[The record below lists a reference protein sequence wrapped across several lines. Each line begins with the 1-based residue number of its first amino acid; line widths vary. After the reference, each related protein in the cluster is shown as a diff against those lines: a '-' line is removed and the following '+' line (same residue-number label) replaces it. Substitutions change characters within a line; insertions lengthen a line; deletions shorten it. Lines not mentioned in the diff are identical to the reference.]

1 MAVVYLA
8 DDLKHHRQVAIKV
21 LKPELAASV
30 GAERFLREI
39 EIAAQLTHPH
49 ILPLHDSGE
58 ADGFLYYVMPYVD
71 GESLRGRLTREG
83 PLPIPDAVRILRDV
97 ADALAH
103 AHAHGVVHRDIK
115 PDNVMLSERHALV
128 TDFGIGKA
136 VSGAAT
142 PQTLTTAGV
151 SLGTPAYM
159 APEQATADK
168 NIDHRADIYALGVVG
183 YEMLAGEAPIK
194 GDNQQEVLAAQVLE
208 TPEPITRVRE
218 NLPRPL
224 AQLLMRCL
232 EKRREDRWQ
241 TAEEVLGR
249 LEVLTTPSG
258 GTTPTWARLTPVRTL
273 RFKRIT
279 RWSARVGL
287 GVAAVAAASVIG
299 VLAVRGV
306 GASGASLDPDL
317 VAVAALENETADPS
331 LDPLG
336 RLAAEWI
343 TQGVQQRGVAAVVST
358 EAALAA
364 AQASAGLTAAD
375 RVGAFA
381 EATAAGVVLH
391 GSYYVLGDSLQF
403 QIQITD
409 AAEGQLLS
417 AMAPVT
423 GPRTTASQGLGELR
437 ERTLAALAATL
448 DFRAGDLGMPMQPRR
463 LEVYRLYRQGQDA
476 SSRSEIEEAL
486 GFYREAWATDSTFLP
501 ALLEVGS
508 TLQAL
513 RRDTDAD
520 SVLRVAAAYRARM
533 SEAERLRLQFIQETD
548 VELRLH
554 TAQRLAE
561 ITPWWAF
568 FAGTVAWQAYRPDEA
583 LVHFARVAAAQRD
596 GRYWDQVSHARHMLQ
611 RHEEELEDLRAA
623 RGDWPD
629 QLVLI
634 ADQLGALAALGRIGL
649 VDALFDTLFALPTT
663 QAYRGI
669 AYSPVTVMRL
679 AAQELRAHGHTEA
692 ARAALLRAIAWLET
706 QPEALAPRTAPDY
719 RSALAG
725 CLYGLERWKEAR
737 GLYQGLHAE
746 MPEQPGFLF
755 HLGAIAARMGNRDV
769 AQKMSDELTA
779 RGEITDQRWLQA
791 DIAVDR
797 GRIAA
802 LLGEREEAV
811 RLLRVGFDLSND
823 RGWDVR
829 LIGHYAE
836 FESVRDFPPFQQFM
850 RPRG

>member
-437 ERTLAALAATL
+437 ERTLAARL
-448 DFRAGDLGMPMQPRR
+448 PRR
-463 LEVYRLYRQGQDA
+463 RSGHADAAPQARGVSPVPPGTGRKQPLRDRGGARLL
-476 SSRSEIEEAL
+476 SRGVGNGL
-486 GFYREAWATDSTFLP
+486 DLP
-501 ALLEVGS
+501 TRAAGGGLDPPGP
-508 TLQAL
+508 APRH
-513 RRDTDAD
+513 RR
-520 SVLRVAAAYRARM
+520 
-533 SEAERLRLQFIQETD
+533 RLRASRCRCI
-548 VELRLH
+548 
-554 TAQRLAE
+554 
-561 ITPWWAF
+561 P
-568 FAGTVAWQAYRPDEA
+568 
-583 LVHFARVAAAQRD
+583 
-596 GRYWDQVSHARHMLQ
+596 
-611 RHEEELEDLRAA
+611 
-623 RGDWPD
+623 
-629 QLVLI
+629 
-634 ADQLGALAALGRIGL
+634 
-649 VDALFDTLFALPTT
+649 
-663 QAYRGI
+663 
-669 AYSPVTVMRL
+669 
-679 AAQELRAHGHTEA
+679 RAHERGGAAEA
-692 ARAALLRAIAWLET
+692 AVHPGDRCRAPAAHGAAVSGNHTLVGLLCGNGC
-706 QPEALAPRTAPDY
+706 
-719 RSALAG
+719 LAG
-725 CLYGLERWKEAR
+725 
-737 GLYQGLHAE
+737 
-746 MPEQPGFLF
+746 
-755 HLGAIAARMGNRDV
+755 
-769 AQKMSDELTA
+769 
-779 RGEITDQRWLQA
+779 
-791 DIAVDR
+791 
-797 GRIAA
+797 
-802 LLGEREEAV
+802 
-811 RLLRVGFDLSND
+811 LST
-823 RGWDVR
+823 
-829 LIGHYAE
+829 
-836 FESVRDFPPFQQFM
+836 
-850 RPRG
+850 